1 MENTVLNEIPLDVY
15 VIVAETLESW
25 RHPSTP
31 EGKLVLM
38 EHYKWGADLKEKDK
52 IILAGPTD
60 FELISSKKINPI
72 GHLTGIIMLN
82 VKSREEAVL
91 WAEKDPF
98 HIHGYRK
105 NVVHSMKI
113 TMAELSVFETLQ
125 KTINQSPS

>member
-1 MENTVLNEIPLDVY
+1 M
-15 VIVAETLESW
+15 A
-25 RHPSTP
+25 
-31 EGKLVLM
+31 G
-38 EHYKWGADLKEKDK
+38 KEKNK

-60 FELISSKKINPI
+60 FDLISSKKINPI

-82 VKSREEAVL
+82 VKSRKEAVL

-113 TMAELSVFETLQ
+113 TMTEHSVFETLQ

>member
-1 MENTVLNEIPLDVY
+1 MENTVLNEMPLDVY
-15 VIVAETLESW
+15 VIVAETLENW

-38 EHYKWGADLKEKDK
+38 EHYKWGAELKEKNK

-60 FELISSKKINPI
+60 FDLISSKKINPI

-82 VKSREEAVL
+82 VKSRKEAVL

-113 TMAELSVFETLQ
+113 TMTEHSVFETLQ